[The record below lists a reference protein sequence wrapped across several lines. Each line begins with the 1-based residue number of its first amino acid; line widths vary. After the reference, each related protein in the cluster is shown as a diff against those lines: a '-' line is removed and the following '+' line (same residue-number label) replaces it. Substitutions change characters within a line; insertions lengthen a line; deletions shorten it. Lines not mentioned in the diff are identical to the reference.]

1 MPTARIKCLLPILQ
15 RNPEVGAR
23 AVVDLI
29 PALRN
34 LRAVPLPR
42 PRLAGLSIIRAI
54 HPGTGPGPW
63 HSGRALRA
71 GPARRIRNPDQLAT
85 PAANTSQRRGKFT
98 LVDVASDQTLAN
110 LLASPKLQELQ
121 RKGKFV
127 GFHAT
132 TDEAIAAIGTDGID
146 LERTGQ
152 NWDDYSSAGPG
163 LYTSKESRTA
173 LWYGA
178 QAVHKMPGSQLQMLA
193 IFQLPADV
201 MPLRMSLDDYATLS
215 ADAKRSVYEV
225 GQEHKYGAEFAEL
238 AITKA
243 GLGSRQIEYV
253 AVPLPKLP
261 LPKLDVPDAATDRI
275 ESALNQF
282 VRAMENKG
290 AAGANLAASYAIGD
304 RTDSGDHE

>member
-1 MPTARIKCLLPILQ
+1 MLQ

-29 PALRN
+29 PSLRS

-42 PRLAGLSIIRAI
+42 PRLAGQSIIRAF

-63 HSGRALRA
+63 HIGRTLRA
-71 GPARRIRNPDQLAT
+71 EPARRIRNPDQLST
-85 PAANTSQRRGKFT
+85 PAANTGQRRGKFT
-98 LVDVASDQTLAN
+98 FVDVASDQTLAN
-110 LLASPKLQELQ
+110 LLESPTLQELQ
-121 RKGKFV
+121 RNGKFV

-132 TDEAIAAIGTDGID
+132 TDKAITAIGTDGID
-146 LERTGQ
+146 LKRTGQ
-152 NWDDYSSAGPG
+152 NWGDYSSAGPG
-163 LYTSKESRTA
+163 LYTSKESRTV

-215 ADAKRSVYEV
+215 ADTKKSVYEV
-225 GQEHKYGAEFAEL
+225 GQDNKYGAEFVEL

-243 GLGSRQIEYV
+243 GLESRQIEYV
-253 AVPLPKLP
+253 AVPLPKFP
-261 LPKLDVPDAATDRI
+261 LPKFDCPDADTDRM
-275 ESALNQF
+275 ESELNQF
-282 VRAMENKG
+282 VRSMEKKG
-290 AAGANLAASYAIGD
+290 AAGANMASSYAIGD
-304 RTDSGDHE
+304 SQDSGDHE